1 MRDGKNKRSLAV
13 LSGTVSSHV
22 SRLEISTA
30 VSWARRPVEQLASK
44 TKNFRQQWAL
54 SRIQKLRA
62 RIRLFKR
69 RRRRRYE
76 RGKEKTVPLGG
87 RKKKQNEKNLST
99 RCSENYYSYYSFRR
113 DSDRVHCLSAIIIII
128 VFGFESQHAIFR
140 KFRVHRSRK
149 INNSPQ
155 ITDDPHGDRNNTRPT
170 ILHALLFNERSV

>member
-69 RRRRRYE
+69 RRRYE
-76 RGKEKTVPLGG
+76 RGKEKTVHSGEEKKTKREKLKHTLRELLLVLFFPSRFRSCPLFVGYYY
-87 RKKKQNEKNLST
+87 
-99 RCSENYYSYYSFRR
+99 YYSVRIRVSAR
-113 DSDRVHCLSAIIIII
+113 DFSKISSAPFASNANDR
-128 VFGFESQHAIFR
+128 E
-140 KFRVHRSRK
+140 K
-149 INNSPQ
+149 
-155 ITDDPHGDRNNTRPT
+155 
-170 ILHALLFNERSV
+170 